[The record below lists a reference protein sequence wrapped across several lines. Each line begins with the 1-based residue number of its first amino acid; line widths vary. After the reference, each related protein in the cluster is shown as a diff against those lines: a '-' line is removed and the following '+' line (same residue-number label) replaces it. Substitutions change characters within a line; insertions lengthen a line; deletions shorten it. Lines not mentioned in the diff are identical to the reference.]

1 MERIVMREIKFRA
14 WNNITERY
22 YYNVQATHDSDF
34 GDSFQ
39 NILDNYELIVEQY
52 TDMTDADGVDIYE
65 GDIVQP
71 IQAYLGVPNMKP
83 SKRGLPIVVESG
95 NYVYGK
101 WIARDVREDGFGVND
116 YNFSEGIQVVGNIHE
131 NPELLEHNKI

>member
-1 MERIVMREIKFRA
+1 MREIKFRA
-14 WNNITERY
+14 WFTRDNTYVEPY
-22 YYNVQATHDSDF
+22 TVQEMIFQKDSD
-34 GDSFQ
+34 SP
-39 NILDNYELIVEQY
+39 LDVLYDEFEFEQY
-52 TDMTDADGVDIYE
+52 TGLKDTNGVDIYE

-131 NPELLEHNKI
+131 NPELLDDK